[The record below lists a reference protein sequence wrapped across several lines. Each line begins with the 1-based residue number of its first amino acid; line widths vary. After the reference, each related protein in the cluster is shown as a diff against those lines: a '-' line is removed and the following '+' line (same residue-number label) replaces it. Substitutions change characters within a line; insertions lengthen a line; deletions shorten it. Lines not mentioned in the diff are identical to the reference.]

1 MNSDPV
7 DYRPEIVGHAGAG
20 GYFPGNS
27 RLAFERA
34 LELGVDRI
42 ECDVQPSADGE
53 LVLIHENAVTTS
65 RGRIFVHLLTTA
77 EIRRAMPGV
86 LLLDDLV
93 ELVAGRVP
101 LMLDIKGGADAAPFI
116 TAIERLRLSADSSV
130 SCPSGKTL
138 RRLRRAF
145 PQMRLGL
152 SRGHFSSGMPTRPGR
167 YTATHLARPVM
178 ALPLIPA
185 LITARA
191 SQVMLYH
198 RAASPHLIAAVHRIG
213 RRVNLWTVDQPADIV
228 RAIRLRPDGITTNY
242 PDRVRAELERLRLT

>member
-1 MNSDPV
+1 MNSGLA

-20 GYFPGNS
+20 GHFPGNS
-27 RLAFERA
+27 RLAFQRA
-34 LELGVDRI
+34 LALGVDRI

-53 LVLIHENAVTTS
+53 LVLIHDNTVATS
-65 RGRIFVHLLTTA
+65 RGRILVHLLTTD

-93 ELVAGRVP
+93 ELAAGRVP
-101 LMLDIKGGADAAPFI
+101 LMLDIKGGADAAPYI
-116 TAIERLRLSADSSV
+116 AAIERLGLAAESSV

-152 SRGHFSSGMPTRPGR
+152 SRGHFSSGMPTPPGR
-167 YTATHLARPVM
+167 FAATHVARPVM
-178 ALPLIPA
+178 VLPLIPA

-191 SQVMLYH
+191 SEVMLYH
-198 RAASPHLIAAVHRIG
+198 RVATPHLIVAVHRIG
-213 RRVNLWTVDQPADIV
+213 RWVNLWTADQPADV
-228 RAIRLRPDGITTNY
+228 ARAISLRPDGIITNF
-242 PDRVRAELERLRLT
+242 PDRVRVELEQLT